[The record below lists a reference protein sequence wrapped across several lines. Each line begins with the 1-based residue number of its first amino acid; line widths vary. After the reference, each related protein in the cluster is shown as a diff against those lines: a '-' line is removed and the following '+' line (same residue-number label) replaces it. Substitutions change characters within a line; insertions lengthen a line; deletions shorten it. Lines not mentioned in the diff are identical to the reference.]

1 MYAVSLYA
9 VSVEYV
15 AVSSAV
21 RDTTSA
27 GSSDAFFKHHI
38 SETGTFIHCHS
49 LEQTLPPARFRWCLN
64 HGSGAFGVSA
74 LLTVRRRTKLA
85 VHDRR
90 LMCLSIRSFE

>member
-1 MYAVSLYA
+1 MHFFNI
-9 VSVEYV
+9 
-15 AVSSAV
+15 
-21 RDTTSA
+21 TSQKLA
-27 GSSDAFFKHHI
+27 HSFIVTGADPPSGAFPMVF
-38 SETGTFIHCHS
+38 E
-49 LEQTLPPARFRWCLN
+49 P

>member
-1 MYAVSLYA
+1 MHFFNI
-9 VSVEYV
+9 
-15 AVSSAV
+15 
-21 RDTTSA
+21 TSQKLA
-27 GSSDAFFKHHI
+27 HSY
-38 SETGTFIHCHS
+38 S

>member
-1 MYAVSLYA
+1 MHFFNITSQKLAHSFTVIHWSRPSLRRVS
-9 VSVEYV
+9 E
-15 AVSSAV
+15 
-21 RDTTSA
+21 
-27 GSSDAFFKHHI
+27 
-38 SETGTFIHCHS
+38 
-49 LEQTLPPARFRWCLN
+49 WCLN